1 MSNTGKCKFPVIE
14 ISLRLPSFL
23 SPSMFPP
30 VPYPLYSVA
39 LHIFMNSCL
48 WWKLMRIE
56 GKKTNIK
63 CILTRICLVSV
74 PESCTS
80 FSPRGRART
89 VDPHSVF
96 LFLFSPTPSI
106 LCALSLSPFL
116 HPLPWPSLAFFPL
129 CQSQLQTE
137 DLSFL
142 NNSQVD

>member
-1 MSNTGKCKFPVIE
+1 MSNSGKCKFPRNINFT
-14 ISLRLPSFL
+14 SLPSFL
-23 SPSMFPP
+23 SISMFPP
-30 VPYPLYSVA
+30 VPNPLYSVL

-74 PESCTS
+74 PETCTS
-80 FSPRGRART
+80 FSPRGRTRT

-96 LFLFSPTPSI
+96 LSLFSYPLHTM
-106 LCALSLSPFL
+106 LSLYPL
-116 HPLPWPSLAFFPL
+116 PYPPHTHPLLSL

-137 DLSFL
+137 DFSFL